1 MKKLLFLFLFV
12 VLYGCESNSP
22 ANRLQNNNSIQQQLP
37 EGCTIKYLG
46 DYYKGSYPDVPI
58 VMVDCERTTTINTNQ
73 WIGKNTYPS
82 TVVKIKQ
89 LKTEIEDKTKEKDEL
104 ETTLSKPESCAAT
117 LQ

>member
-1 MKKLLFLFLFV
+1 MKKLIFLLFV
-12 VLYGCESNSP
+12 LVGCESNSP
-22 ANRLQNNNSIQQQLP
+22 ANRLQNNDKIQQQLP

-46 DYYKGSYPDVPI
+46 DYYKGSYPDIPV

-73 WIGKNTYPS
+73 WIGKNTYQS

-89 LKTEIEDKTKEKDEL
+89 LKTEIEEKTKEKEEL
-104 ETTLSKPESCAAT
+104 ESKLTKPESCAAT